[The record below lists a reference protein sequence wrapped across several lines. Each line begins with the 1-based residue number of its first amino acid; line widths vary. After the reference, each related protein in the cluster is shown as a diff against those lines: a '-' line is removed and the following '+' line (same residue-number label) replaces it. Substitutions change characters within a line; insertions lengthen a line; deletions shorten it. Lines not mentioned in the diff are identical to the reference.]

1 MNMIHSS
8 KGCQNKVIDQ
18 GKVAEISHLLPTY
31 PQIINL
37 SEIFKILGDPT
48 RLRIMLALRR
58 RELCVCELSAV
69 IDLSVSAISHQ
80 LRLLRGMKLVKF
92 RKQGKQVFYSLDD
105 DHIEEII
112 QQAQIHVYELSSDS
126 TKHRH

>member
-1 MNMIHSS
+1 MKHISEI
-8 KGCQNKVIDQ
+8 CLEKVIDQ
-18 GKVAEISHLLPTY
+18 GKVAEVAHLLTKY

-69 IDLSVSAISHQ
+69 IKLSVSAISHQ

-112 QQAQIHVYELSSDS
+112 QQAQIHVHELSPISV
-126 TKHRH
+126 KHKG